1 MEGQVALLWVFIEMT
16 SRFQNPDANQTNGN
30 LSQSTSGYFVLRFP
44 QTGEHQDR
52 TERHTWF
59 LTVPTSTQAAAFG
72 PCQAT
77 ICFVLRCF

>member
-1 MEGQVALLWVFIEMT
+1 MALLWVFIEMT
-16 SRFQNPDANQTNGN
+16 SHFQNPDVKQTNGN

-52 TERHTWF
+52 TECHTWF
-59 LTVPTSTQAAAFG
+59 LTVSASTRAAAFG

-77 ICFVLRCF
+77 ICFVLRGF